1 MAQPEKMIKM
11 FSLRSRKGF
20 GSHIFGPDRLI
31 GYNALSYIAECVQTA
46 RAHVHYLGLVQ
57 TSQGLQEV
65 AEIAADAVEV
75 LEWSNLYY
83 IYKLGN
89 RGFGIFVYSS
99 LNKPNKL
106 GKWP

>member
-1 MAQPEKMIKM
+1 MADNINRTSLLLDFAVSPIAPTRENDKL

-75 LEWSNLYY
+75 LEWSGQRLQ
-83 IYKLGN
+83 
-89 RGFGIFVYSS
+89 
-99 LNKPNKL
+99 
-106 GKWP
+106 

>member
-1 MAQPEKMIKM
+1 M
-11 FSLRSRKGF
+11 
-20 GSHIFGPDRLI
+20 GP
-31 GYNALSYIAECVQTA
+31 AETSCDHLVHRRVRGVCTP
-46 RAHVHYLGLVQ
+46 RAHLHYLGLVQ

-99 LNKPNKL
+99 LNKPNK
-106 GKWP
+106 